1 MKHKDPIY
9 GYRKTIFF
17 ISLILFSGL
26 ISSLPVAATDFT
38 IYPEDNVTAEAA
50 TLFKDI
56 DPTAEKFYGAYYFG
70 TGAAILKDARSGLAF
85 TPTNRVNIIILI
97 IFLLKNFPAV

>member
-9 GYRKTIFF
+9 GTRKTIFYIF
-17 ISLILFSGL
+17 LILFFGL
-26 ISSLPVAATDFT
+26 ISSQPTTATDFT

-56 DPTAEKFYGAYYFG
+56 DPTSEKFYGAFYFG
-70 TGAAILKDARSGLAF
+70 TGSSIIKDARSGLAF
-85 TPTNRVNIIILI
+85 SPTNRVIYLRINLRL
-97 IFLLKNFPAV
+97 F